1 MGEKVRL
8 AIFDSDLKVRK
19 QGKYEIS
26 ERGDSIK
33 VVTGGEGHFQPKID
47 GDSFLE
53 FSRRS
58 LIPPFRRNWE
68 RVYFVRNKAPKCVNF
83 KTEEVQGPDPEQL
96 KKAVASTMLS
106 KIGREET
113 KVNPIFYVILIILIG
128 IALKVFGVIV

>member
-1 MGEKVRL
+1 MGDRVKL
-8 AIFDSDLKVRK
+8 AIIDSDLKVRK

-33 VVTGGEGHFQPKID
+33 VITGGENHFQPKID
-47 GDSFLE
+47 GDSYLE
-53 FSRRS
+53 FYRRS
-58 LIPPFRRNWE
+58 LIPPFRKVWE

-83 KTEEVQGPDPEQL
+83 KTLEVFMPDAEQL